1 LLDRQQPIAI
11 LAASGTD
18 YGSLWPEGEQR
29 NDRPDVRFVGQH
41 RADAVIEGSGDFR
54 YWHIASFRC
63 AAEFGCYRGITDIGQ
78 AAPIKLSL

>member
-11 LAASGTD
+11 LAASGAD

-41 RADAVIEGSGDFR
+41 RADAVIE
-54 YWHIASFRC
+54 
-63 AAEFGCYRGITDIGQ
+63 
-78 AAPIKLSL
+78 